1 MVHCYLLYAVAD
13 TARHAQ
19 FGAGSHG
26 DTPLETIHL
35 FLPNLET
42 VSLLFPI
49 TVGVEDDMAVS
60 FFLFWLNNDGWGFAE
75 TPEDFNHP
83 TFVLWWGRFCKGEFG
98 DVFGLGL
105 VAENVRESIVV
116 LYPSID
122 PIEKSDDLICI
133 KIDPS

>member
-1 MVHCYLLYAVAD
+1 MMHFYLLYAVAD

-49 TVGVEDDMAVS
+49 TVGVEDNMAVS
-60 FFLFWLNNDGWGFAE
+60 VFLFFLNNDCWDFAE
-75 TPEDFNHP
+75 TTVGFATP
-83 TFVLWWGRFCKGEFG
+83 T
-98 DVFGLGL
+98 
-105 VAENVRESIVV
+105 VV
-116 LYPSID
+116 LGWERVLTCNFESV
-122 PIEKSDDLICI
+122 
-133 KIDPS
+133 

>member
-1 MVHCYLLYAVAD
+1 MHFYLLYAVAD

-49 TVGVEDDMAVS
+49 TVGVEDNLAVS
-60 FFLFWLNNDGWGFAE
+60 LSIFRLNNDGWDFAE
-75 TPEDFNHP
+75 TPEDLTHRA
-83 TFVLWWGRFCKGEFG
+83 FVLGCERFRK
-98 DVFGLGL
+98 
-105 VAENVRESIVV
+105 
-116 LYPSID
+116 
-122 PIEKSDDLICI
+122 
-133 KIDPS
+133 

>member
-1 MVHCYLLYAVAD
+1 MACGANRNLFTIERLENGVKPYGFLSSCLPNVADMMHFYLLDAVAD

-49 TVGVEDDMAVS
+49 TVGVEDNVAVS
-60 FFLFWLNNDGWGFAE
+60 LSIFCLKNDGWDFAE
-75 TPEDFNHP
+75 T
-83 TFVLWWGRFCKGEFG
+83 
-98 DVFGLGL
+98 
-105 VAENVRESIVV
+105 
-116 LYPSID
+116 
-122 PIEKSDDLICI
+122 
-133 KIDPS
+133 